1 MQYCPKCKMYIR
13 GSKKCCP
20 LCRGDLTGEAESP
33 AFPVVDKQR
42 NRGTFLKVL
51 SFVCAVVVVV
61 MLLLMTLLQ
70 RRWPLLFIAIS
81 ATAWVD
87 ILAARYYRYNIV
99 RLITFETF
107 LGMLICFV
115 IDKYFNMG
123 GWSYIWAIPF
133 SFVGLIIATVMV
145 LAISRLPLEDGIIYI
160 IFDILMSLL
169 LLIGVVN
176 GQNTFP
182 IPVMIIEAGLG
193 LLGIAILIFRF
204 RDLKNASGKW
214 FNV

>member
-13 GSKKCCP
+13 GAKKCCP
-20 LCRGDLTGEAESP
+20 LCRGDLTGEAGDP
-33 AFPVVDKQR
+33 AFPVVKKQR

-51 SFVCAVVVVV
+51 SFVCVVVIVA
-61 MLLLMTLLQ
+61 MLLLMSLLES
-70 RRWPLLFIAIS
+70 RWPLLFIVIS
-81 ATAWVD
+81 AVAWID
-87 ILAARYYRYNIV
+87 ILAARYYRYNII
-99 RLITFETF
+99 RLITFETYI
-107 LGMLICFV
+107 GMLICFV
-115 IDKYFNMG
+115 IDKYFAMG
-123 GWSYIWAIPF
+123 GWSYTWAIPF

-145 LAISRLPLEDGIIYI
+145 LAIARLPLEDGIIYI

-169 LLIGVVN
+169 LLIGVAN

-182 IPVMIIEAGLG
+182 LPVKIIETGLVLVG
-193 LLGIAILIFRF
+193 VALIIFRF